1 MVAVFEVKQDLK
13 KKQIKNLLVANR
25 MNREG
30 QGKNLVVGI
39 SEGGALRLE
48 VNVKEFETNLQGL

>member
-25 MNREG
+25 MNCKG

-39 SEGGALRLE
+39 SEGEVLRLE
-48 VNVKEFETNLQGL
+48 VTVKEFEKNLPGY